1 MYPVL
6 VFITMNKLCL
16 SLVIIKNKINFS
28 SLDQVK
34 SDSNKKLNK
43 QLDLEIMKL

>member
-1 MYPVL
+1 MYPVQD
-6 VFITMNKLCL
+6 FITMNKLCL
-16 SLVIIKNKINFS
+16 SLGIIKNKINFS

-43 QLDLEIMKL
+43 QLDLEIMKF